1 MAQLPRNQSQFIA
14 ISGGMDLSTPP
25 IAKAS
30 SDAIGALN
38 VQPIYGGGFS
48 RIEGYECLDGKTIPS
63 QMTYAVLHVGSI
75 ANKEQFHNKAFTHN
89 GKQYRIIDVLDDAFV
104 VAFLKPT
111 TVINGTSF
119 SFSGVSFTASYVNS
133 SVDGDFFDDL
143 AYRGKAFQLGVDA
156 VFPVPGTGNIRG
168 VVELDNRL
176 IAFRDDGDRC
186 SAFISSD
193 NSWTAAQATYI
204 AKLKNLVKPEN
215 LLDNSDFTSGNVR
228 GVIHSVSL
236 EPDSKS
242 GYVVLSQSV
251 LANQPLQING
261 TTVATI
267 EKCDRVSLTKGKDWQ
282 FIYHNFY
289 GGSNTHYAYGCNGE
303 QIIEVRP
310 NGIIIPIL
318 VNNDSPQYICA
329 HRNHLFASF
338 AGGQLG
344 HSLVGHPN
352 RWAVLLGSE
361 QFGLGDEIT
370 ALSSTTGGVLIIGCQ
385 NKTSGLYGSGREDWV
400 LKDISPVGI
409 TPNTLQTS
417 FMPIAITKNGIT
429 RIDQTEQFGD
439 FRLSEM
445 DANRKLAFDKQQYS
459 IAYSSTKAKSNQ
471 VRFYSSEGRHLCVM
485 VQPDGT
491 TRSTSFIYPE
501 PLQGLWQSPNQVY
514 ITFSDGKVYRQSDKC
529 YSFSGKSIDWTV
541 KMAFNHCGAP
551 TLIKS
556 WHSAEL
562 QATTDGKSK
571 ISFRFDLDYNSN
583 YHSVALSKD
592 LEIAGGGG
600 RWNDSLWNDFLWSA
614 EDYSTPTLQLSGYS
628 RNIALS
634 FAGSSIYSPQFEIS
648 GLILNYITRRNYRV

>member
-1 MAQLPRNQSQFIA
+1 
-14 ISGGMDLSTPP
+14 MDD
-25 IAKAS
+25 K
-30 SDAIGALN
+30 
-38 VQPIYGGGFS
+38 
-48 RIEGYECLDGKTIPS
+48 
-63 QMTYAVLHVGSI
+63 
-75 ANKEQFHNKAFTHN
+75 
-89 GKQYRIIDVLDDAFV
+89 
-104 VAFLKPT
+104 
-111 TVINGTSF
+111 
-119 SFSGVSFTASYVNS
+119 
-133 SVDGDFFDDL
+133 
-143 AYRGKAFQLGVDA
+143 
-156 VFPVPGTGNIRG
+156 
-168 VVELDNRL
+168 L

-186 SAFISSD
+186 GVFVSSD
-193 NSWTAAQATYI
+193 NSWTVAQATYI

-236 EPDSKS
+236 APDSKS

-251 LANQPLQING
+251 LANQPLQVNS

-385 NKTSGLYGSGREDWV
+385 NKTSGLYGSGRDDWV
-400 LKDISPVGI
+400 LKDISSVGI
-409 TPNTLQTS
+409 NPNTLQTS
-417 FMPIAITKNGIT
+417 FIPIAITKNGIT

-445 DANRKLAFDKQQYS
+445 DANRKLAFDKQSYN
-459 IAYSSTKAKSNQ
+459 IVYSSTKAKSNQ

-541 KMAFNHCGAP
+541 KMAFNHCGSP

-562 QATTDGKSK
+562 QATTNGKSK

-583 YHSVALSKD
+583 YHSAALSKD

-648 GLILNYITRRNYRV
+648 GLVLNYITRRNYRV

>member
-30 SDAIGALN
+30 SDAVSTLN

-48 RIEGYECLDGKTIPS
+48 RIEGYECLDGKTVPS
-63 QMTYAVLHVGSI
+63 QMTYAVLHVGNI

-104 VAFLKPT
+104 VAFLKPAT
-111 TVINGTSF
+111 ITNGTSF
-119 SFSGVSFTASYVNS
+119 SVSGVSFIASYVNS
-133 SVDGDFFDDL
+133 SIDGDFDDDL

-168 VVELDNRL
+168 VVELDNKL

-186 SAFISSD
+186 GTFIGSD
-193 NSWTAAQATYI
+193 NSWTVAQATYI

-236 EPDSKS
+236 APDSKS

-251 LANQPLQING
+251 LANQPLQINN

-289 GGSNTHYAYGCNGE
+289 GGANTHYAYGCNGE

-409 TPNTLQTS
+409 NPNTLQTS

-445 DANRKLAFDKQQYS
+445 DANRKLAFDKQPYN
-459 IAYSSTKAKSNQ
+459 IVYSSTKAKSNQ

-541 KMAFNHCGAP
+541 KMAFNHCGSP

-583 YHSVALSKD
+583 YHSAALSKD